1 MSLVRRTKTPESG
14 GLQATQE
21 GFVKTRVY
29 SVNHGDDHYYREVN
43 DTTSDGRLNSFTV
56 DPAPSFDTIT
66 ETYLEDRDGN
76 AIEEWP
82 KEKGTKYF
90 PLAEAIDRPLEDRT
104 NYLTTWNYD
113 LYAPSADDEIPG
125 WAATANDRSDADDIT
140 YSWAKSLP
148 IEGWAKIKARTK
160 PGVEAWRDSIPK
172 VIRRTYSTDYA
183 WITTALLAL
192 NRLITPGQVF
202 VFTDL
207 QWLVSNVTLSQDGIW
222 YVAELEYTGA
232 KSWDSDFYE

>member
-1 MSLVRRTKTPESG
+1 MSIKIRTPESG
-14 GLQATQE
+14 GVQATQE

-29 SVNHGDDHYYREVN
+29 AVNHGDDKFYREIN
-43 DTTSDGRLNSFTV
+43 HTTSDGRLNSFTV
-56 DPAPSFDTIT
+56 DPAPSFDTLT

-90 PLAEAIDRPLEDRT
+90 PLADPIERPLEEHE

-113 LYAPSADDEIPG
+113 LYAKDKDAEVPE
-125 WAATANDRSDADDIT
+125 WATTAKDKSNAKDID
-140 YSWAKSLP
+140 YSWAKSVP
-148 IEGWAKIKARTK
+148 MEGWAKIKKRIK
-160 PGVEAWRDSIPK
+160 PKIEIWHDSIPK

-192 NRLITPGQVF
+192 NRLITPAQVF
-202 VFTDL
+202 VFTNL
-207 QWLVSNVTLSQDGIW
+207 QWLVTNVTLSQDGIW
-222 YVAELEYTGA
+222 YVAEIEYTGA
-232 KSWDSDFYE
+232 KSWDPELYE